1 MPDPSLKPPVNTG
14 EKTISGRTIWND
26 PETGKDYSERSTTF
40 EIDGNHYTMPTVSE
54 DGMQYTDKQIRTYV
68 IENGPIDYLTGEEL
82 PVFESQDDAI
92 DYAIQRSSTRK
103 QTDMA
108 EGGAILMNNQMQQF
122 AEGGLKDEGGMVD
135 EVSGNEVPIGGTKEG
150 VRDDIPA
157 NVSEGEFIF
166 PADVVRFVGLDKLMS
181 IRQDAKMGLRKMEDM
196 GQMGNSDEATM
207 PDDMPFGMADIMVI
221 GDKGEPMEF
230 ANGGFVPSYAE
241 GGLLDVATGT
251 TEELETSYVPTSE
264 VTEEI
269 DYDAYMN
276 SVTTVTKE
284 YRNAA
289 GESIVI
295 TFINGVPTLPI
306 PDGYTLYNAEAGG
319 GGAVSLAG
327 QVVAQSNTSGRGSD
341 NRQDRDRS
349 PVIAPEP
356 INYAGMSDE
365 KFVAQMKTESS
376 GLSQFGRALG
386 FGLSAMAGGSLI
398 VYGGMRSHARKAEDR
413 FNDIINR
420 ASGAYKD
427 ELIAAR
433 DAFLKSY
440 SLKPTDETNVIA
452 RAADSFLRSGK
463 NYSQDQVD
471 AAVNGVSSLSNT
483 DILVD
488 IEPGTVVPLTSYDP
502 EKRGPRP
509 EGTKIQPKSQSST
522 RARAIQLAEERFANS
537 TLTKELAEQR
547 LDNDIQKIMQDTN
560 IPPGESGDND
570 EMAGKIV
577 RENIIEKRFADG
589 EIPAAFGATSEEIKN
604 TAIKNLREQYQKPEY
619 LGGDDL
625 QGTQSFYNDAKRS
638 GDVFEP
644 LPEGAPTYDGSL
656 NRLRNISTSSAPA
669 KDIVFNKN
677 LKNEMKT
684 VGNLNSSGERITVG
698 DAYISAD
705 KKTDAAVRPA
715 ALKRNAAD
723 KSPFSVLG
731 DSRFDELVKAE
742 PGSGN
747 SYNNRRFAEARN
759 IQKQA
764 DDYYQTGAGMDG
776 YSIPQGMDKEYF
788 AKLAAD
794 DEENYFDSIA
804 APLAPQG
811 KGYIQSKVKVK
822 TPKQLATTRKN
833 QETNRRLRAEEDAAN
848 SRQNNAFQNAAN
860 ELTPDDGKEYKKGI
874 LVSTEGKNEGDR
886 INTAYQTAA
895 NLATPGDGNKY
906 TGGILR
912 NSKGEQINSAY
923 QNAANALTTGDGRS
937 YIKGRLMSDA
947 DPTMPYVA
955 SSSYI
960 PSKDRSPT
968 RDPNNP
974 TGGKNTSAEAMAA
987 DMAAFKQKFGK
998 AGNSTN
1004 EDTKSGYTAAQL
1016 AAAHQ
1021 RNVAAGSAT
1030 VNSYVAPV
1038 RDRDQSST
1046 TSITSNNTTSNS
1058 GGSSSNSGGASKKVT
1073 STKKAP
1079 PKKESYSQKI
1089 KRGGYGL
1096 NKGGLASKPKAKKK
1110 TTNKRGLAARK

>member
-1 MPDPSLKPPVNTG
+1 MPDPSLKPPVDTG

-40 EIDGNHYTMPTVSE
+40 EIDGKHYTMPTVSE
-54 DGMQYTDKQIRTYV
+54 DGTQYTDDQIRTYV
-68 IENGPIDYLTGEEL
+68 KENGSIDYLTGEEL

-108 EGGAILMNNQMQQF
+108 EGGAIPMNNQMQQF
-122 AEGGLKDEGGMVD
+122 AEGGLEDEGGEID
-135 EVSGNEVPIGGTKEG
+135 EVSGNKVPIGGTKEG

-181 IRQDAKMGLRKMEDM
+181 IRQKAKMGLQKMEDM
-196 GQMGNSDEATM
+196 GQMGNSDEATI

-230 ANGGFVPSYAE
+230 ANGGFVPSYAP
-241 GGLLDVATGT
+241 GGDVVGLPGPDET
-251 TEELETSYVPTSE
+251 TNAGLMPPVQTTPMPNVTPSGMEELETAYVPTTG
-264 VTEEI
+264 TEEI

-306 PDGYTLYNAEAGG
+306 PDGYTLYNVEAGG

-327 QVVAQSNTSGRGSD
+327 QVVAQSNASSRET
-341 NRQDRDRS
+341 NTRQDYDGS
-349 PVIAPEP
+349 EIKTEITPEP

-365 KFVAQMKTESS
+365 EFVAQMKTESS

-452 RAADSFLRSGK
+452 RAADSFLRSGQ

-522 RARAIQLAEERFANS
+522 RARAIQIAENAFANGS
-537 TLTKELAEQR
+537 VTREQA
-547 LDNDIQKIMQDTN
+547 DNRIQDVMQSTN
-560 IPPGESGDND
+560 IPPGESVRRDNK
-570 EMAGKIV
+570 KID
-577 RENIIEKRFADG
+577 K
-589 EIPAAFGATSEEIKN
+589 
-604 TAIKNLREQYQKPEY
+604 KPEY
-619 LGGDDL
+619 LGGNDL
-625 QGTQSFYNDAKRS
+625 QGTQSLYDNTTRQDPMTQ
-638 GDVFEP
+638 P
-644 LPEGAPTYDGSL
+644 LEVSDDQVAYQ
-656 NRLRNISTSSAPA
+656 N
-669 KDIVFNKN
+669 IVFNN
-677 LKNEMKT
+677 SLKYEMKT
-684 VGNLNSSGERITVG
+684 VGDRLPSGKIKTSKDARNLAEFKMNEAMNEQFKREQDSGSGLEVLARSDFDQFARMEPNSSSNSVFN
-698 DAYISAD
+698 A
-705 KKTDAAVRPA
+705 KAA
-715 ALKRNAAD
+715 
-723 KSPFSVLG
+723 
-731 DSRFDELVKAE
+731 KA
-742 PGSGN
+742 
-747 SYNNRRFAEARN
+747 RD
-759 IQKQA
+759 IQKRA

-776 YSIPQGMDKEYF
+776 YTSPSLYDPQAQQKGMGNQFTNQESSLDAF
-788 AKLAAD
+788 A
-794 DEENYFDSIA
+794 S
-804 APLAPQG
+804 PLAPEG

-822 TPKQLATTRKN
+822 TPKELANARKN

-874 LVSTEGKNEGDR
+874 LRSTTGKNKGDR

-923 QNAANALTTGDGRS
+923 QNAANALTKSDGRS

-960 PSKDRSPT
+960 PNKDRSPT

-987 DMAAFKQKFGK
+987 DMAAFKQKFGV

-1038 RDRDQSST
+1038 APQ
-1046 TSITSNNTTSNS
+1046 SNNSGSFNSTAADVQASFHSPKTSPRPKARPKARPTKQKTS
-1058 GGSSSNSGGASKKVT
+1058 YGGGGPRAEGGLIQKPAK
-1073 STKKAP
+1073 TKKP
-1079 PKKESYSQKI
+1079 TTPKTK
-1089 KRGGYGL
+1089 
-1096 NKGGLASKPKAKKK
+1096 
-1110 TTNKRGLAARK
+1110 KRGLAARK